1 MDSNTMEDESF
12 SWINHIK
19 ENFFGIL
26 LLILAV
32 VIICVVEYITR
43 INALFFPISSPIPGI
58 TASSMAPSTS
68 FTKPVKTK
76 GKKFKK

>member
-1 MDSNTMEDESF
+1 MNSDTMKDETF
-12 SWINHIK
+12 SWINHIS

-26 LLILAV
+26 LLILAI
-32 VIICVVEYITR
+32 VIIYLVEYITR

-58 TASSMAPSTS
+58 TAPPTAPPTS
-68 FTKPVKTK
+68 FTKHIKTK

>member
-1 MDSNTMEDESF
+1 MEDESF

-26 LLILAV
+26 LLVLAV
-32 VIICVVEYITR
+32 IIICVIEYITR
-43 INALFFPISSPIPGI
+43 LNALVFTTPSPIPGI
-58 TASSMAPSTS
+58 IAPSTPS
-68 FTKPVKTK
+68 LTKHLKPK

>member
-1 MDSNTMEDESF
+1 MKDETF
-12 SWINHIK
+12 SWINHIS

-26 LLILAV
+26 LLILAI

-43 INALFFPISSPIPGI
+43 INALIFTVPSPIPGI
-58 TASSMAPSTS
+58 TAPSITLL
-68 FTKPVKTK
+68 TKDLKK